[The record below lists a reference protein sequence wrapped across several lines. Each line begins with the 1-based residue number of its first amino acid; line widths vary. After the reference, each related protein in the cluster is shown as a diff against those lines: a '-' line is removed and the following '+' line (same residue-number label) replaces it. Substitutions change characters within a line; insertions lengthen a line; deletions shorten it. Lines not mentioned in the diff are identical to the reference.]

1 MELQRQTSV
10 RFNDKLERSGLLHFK
25 HHVVIVSDWRRYHIS
40 ADTSRELLIVQIAL
54 IVEVAQERP

>member
-1 MELQRQTSV
+1 MELQRQSSV

-25 HHVVIVSDWRRYHIS
+25 HHVVIVRDWRRHHIS
-40 ADTSRELLIVQIAL
+40 ADISRELLTVRVAL